1 MTEKIDKKE
10 SLLEILY
17 EYRNSFDKTI
27 KDQILIKYA
36 NYVDHS

>member
-1 MTEKIDKKE
+1 MIDLTEKIDKKE

-27 KDQILIKYA
+27 KD
-36 NYVDHS
+36 